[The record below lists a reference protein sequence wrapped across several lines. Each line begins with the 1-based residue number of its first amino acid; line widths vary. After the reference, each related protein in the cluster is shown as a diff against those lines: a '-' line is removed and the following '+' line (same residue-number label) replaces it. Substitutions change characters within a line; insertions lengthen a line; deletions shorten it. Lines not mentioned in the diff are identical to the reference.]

1 MADIVV
7 ENPITKQ
14 RRAFFKISDEIAA
27 VLLHAGIAEH
37 YVKPADP
44 VVVNPWFVSKGRFG
58 DTPMIVLR
66 MGSEDIFYTGK
77 PELAVDWKPRGEAPP
92 AHVIAQYAA
101 LYAARPNQVF
111 VDLGYNATLRKK
123 E

>member
-1 MADIVV
+1 MDLVI

-14 RRAFFKISDEIAA
+14 RRVFFKLDDLLGAI
-27 VLLHAGIAEH
+27 LLHAGLAEH
-37 YVKPADP
+37 YVKPAET
-44 VVVNPWFVSKGRFG
+44 VAANPWFVSKGRFG

-66 MGSEDIFYTGK
+66 LGSEDIFYAGK
-77 PELAVDWKPRGEAPP
+77 PELAGEWKPRGEAPP

-101 LYAARPNQVF
+101 LCAAKPNQVF

-123 E
+123 D